1 MSKEKV
7 TKEKKPMTKKDVV
20 LKYLRTHKKGLTK
33 AQAEEKLGI
42 TNLNS
47 VILTIRRS
55 GIEVSCEKVVKKN
68 GETQFV
74 YKLV

>member
-1 MSKEKV
+1 MSKEKN
-7 TKEKKPMTKKDVV
+7 TKENKPMTKKDTV

-33 AQAEEKLGI
+33 DQAEEKLGI
-42 TNLNS
+42 SNLNS

-68 GETQFV
+68 GDIQFV

>member
-1 MSKEKV
+1 MSQ
-7 TKEKKPMTKKDVV
+7 KDTV
-20 LKYLRTHKKGLTK
+20 LKYLRSHKKGITK

-42 TNLNS
+42 PNLNS

>member
-1 MSKEKV
+1 MSKEKN
-7 TKEKKPMTKKDVV
+7 TKEKKPMSQKDTV
-20 LKYLRTHKKGLTK
+20 LKYLRSHKKGITK

-42 TNLNS
+42 PNLNS

>member
-1 MSKEKV
+1 MSKEKN
-7 TKEKKPMTKKDVV
+7 TKEKKPMSQKDTV
-20 LKYLRTHKKGLTK
+20 LKYLRSHKKGITK

-42 TNLNS
+42 PNLNS

-55 GIEVSCEKVVKKN
+55 GIEVSCEKIVKKN

>member
-1 MSKEKV
+1 MAKN
-7 TKEKKPMTKKDVV
+7 TKTMTKKDTV
-20 LKYLRTHKKGLTK
+20 LKYLKTHKGGLTK

-47 VILTIRRS
+47 VISTIRKS
-55 GIEVSCEKVVKKN
+55 GIEVSCEKVTPKN
-68 GETQFV
+68 KPAYFV

>member
-1 MSKEKV
+1 MSKEKN
-7 TKEKKPMTKKDVV
+7 TKEKKPMSQKDTV
-20 LKYLRTHKKGLTK
+20 LKYLRSHKKGITK

-42 TNLNS
+42 PNLNS

-55 GIEVSCEKVVKKN
+55 GIEVSCEKEKKKN